1 MLQNDDTDFTAAYF
15 DHKARMIN
23 LALHHRHVYKRWKTV
38 ITTMI
43 AKTPGVPRLDK
54 LRVIHII
61 ESDFN
66 LWMGIVC
73 GRKMIYQAESMELL
87 GVEQSGSRS
96 NAATKF
102 CGCSTRLG
110 I

>member
-1 MLQNDDTDFTAAYF
+1 MLQRTLQNDDM
-15 DHKARMIN
+15 HKARMIN
-23 LALHHRHVYKRWKTV
+23 LAVQHRHVYTRWTKV

-43 AKTPGVPRLDK
+43 EKVPGVPRLDK

-73 GRKMIYQAESMELL
+73 GRKMIAHAESMDLL
-87 GVEQSGSRS
+87 GDEQSGSRPG
-96 NAATKF
+96 KKCQDVVIF
-102 CGCSTRLG
+102 
-110 I
+110 